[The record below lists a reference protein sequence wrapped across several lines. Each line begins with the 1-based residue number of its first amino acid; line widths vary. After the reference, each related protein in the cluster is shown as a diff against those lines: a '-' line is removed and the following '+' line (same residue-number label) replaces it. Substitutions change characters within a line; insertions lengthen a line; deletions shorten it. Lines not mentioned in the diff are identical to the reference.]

1 MHYQTIQTKLQKY
14 NSLTAADKISF
25 ELAAVDDFNFWSRK
39 TWVRF
44 VFVYADNEE
53 NKRLGRVGQ
62 ESGTRYG
69 TRNLDLVPTSKKPK
83 KRNPSYKTIR
93 YFDTGRS
100 TPNTGKNSA
109 IRDAS
114 GKYTKNVGQ
123 AINGSWRS
131 FRPGLIT
138 IMTGIWS
145 FERGKFVS
153 DFSEFNIKNQ
163 PSG

>member
-1 MHYQTIQTKLQKY
+1 MTEPERLQ
-14 NSLTAADKISF
+14 I
-25 ELAAVDDFNFWSRK
+25 ELAAIDDFYFWSRK

-44 VFVYADNEE
+44 VYVYANNEE

-69 TRNLDLVPTSKKPK
+69 TRNLDLIPASKKPRV
-83 KRNPSYKTIR
+83 RNKSTKTIR

-100 TPNTGKNSA
+100 SPGAKNTA

-114 GKYTKNVGQ
+114 GRYTKNVGQ

-131 FRPGLIT
+131 FRPGLVVMI
-138 IMTGIWS
+138 TGIWS

-153 DFSEFNIKNQ
+153 DFADFNIKNQ
-163 PSG
+163 PTG